1 MAYKLVIIGRSG
13 HHPLVTQHLTAYPQV
28 TFAACAPSF
37 KGEPVEA
44 YAALDLPE
52 PPRAYDDWRRMLDA
66 ERPQIVV
73 VCGRHD
79 LNGPL
84 AVEAARR
91 GCHIISEKPA
101 AQHLGELE
109 TLRDLLQERNL
120 VYASLLNMRYMPT
133 FYTAQRLVQEGA
145 IGTPYLITGQ
155 KSYRFGDAR
164 PDWYG
169 DPAQVP
175 TWNYVAVHLR
185 GTLHPLPHEA
195 LRAQLAVLS
204 REFEARLAP
213 KPEWV
218 LDKVPAAALD
228 RLLRQIQPFRF
239 SVEDV
244 DGTWKLGQNK
254 SDALRDGA
262 AAHMRASP
270 IGQEV
275 ALLSALM
282 LGAGGPE

>member
-1 MAYKLVIIGRSG
+1 M
-13 HHPLVTQHLTAYPQV
+13 HPNPIFRQ
-28 TFAACAPSF
+28 
-37 KGEPVEA
+37 EP
-44 YAALDLPE
+44 
-52 PPRAYDDWRRMLDA
+52 
-66 ERPQIVV
+66 
-73 VCGRHD
+73 
-79 LNGPL
+79 
-84 AVEAARR
+84 AARNLGFARDR
-91 GCHIISEKPA
+91 GFGTLSINADPAPLISHVPFVLSDDGMAADLHLVRSNPIARAVRAATPA
-101 AQHLGELE
+101 VIA
-109 TLRDLLQERNL
+109 
-120 VYASLLNMRYMPT
+120 V
-133 FYTAQRLVQEGA
+133 
-145 IGTPYLITGQ
+145 TGPDGYV
-155 KSYRFGDAR
+155 S